1 VTARPSAR
9 VDLYAP
15 GHEGLRALLFD
26 LGAAAARLE
35 VERTDEVDAL
45 VTRVERALELLD
57 EHAAYEDSHLMPV
70 LHALAPAFASAL
82 ADDHRRLD
90 ALHEEVAQAAYL
102 LAATVPEDRPPAA
115 AHLCRLLDA
124 LVAGH
129 LAHMNREETD
139 ANQVLWAVFDDAEL
153 LSLGER
159 GAAAVLFGP
168 PTPSRA
174 RPARPDS

>member
-57 EHAAYEDSHLMPV
+57 EHAAHEDSHLVPV
-70 LHALAPAFASAL
+70 LHALAPAVASAL

-115 AHLCRLLDA
+115 AHLRRLLDG

-129 LAHMNREETD
+129 LAHMSREETD
-139 ANQVLWAVFDDAEL
+139 ANQVLWAAFDDAEL
-153 LSLGER
+153 LSIGER

-174 RPARPDS
+174 RSARPDS

>member
-9 VDLYAP
+9 VDLHAP
-15 GHEGLRALLFD
+15 GHEGLRALILD
-26 LGAAAARLE
+26 LRAAAARLD
-35 VERTDEVDAL
+35 VEHTDEVDAL

-57 EHAAYEDSHLMPV
+57 EHAAHEDTHLMPV
-70 LHALAPAFASAL
+70 LHALSPAVESVL
-82 ADDHRRLD
+82 ADDHGRLD
-90 ALHEEVAQAAYL
+90 ALHAEVAQAAYV
-102 LAATVPEDRPPAA
+102 LAAAMPEDRAPAA
-115 AHLCRLLDA
+115 AHLCRLLDV

-139 ANQVLWAVFDDAEL
+139 ANQVLWAAFDDAEL
-153 LSLGER
+153 QSIGER

-174 RPARPDS
+174 RPGRPGS